1 MRSLLHRKLPVEQP
15 SAPLTGYKLAYPFL
29 SADDRRAGFSGLSI
43 GGQRVY
49 GPVAEATCVWSR
61 RHAPPRRT
69 CSCGFYCF
77 HSLEPARA
85 MACET
90 RYRPAVVLQV
100 AVTGS
105 FIRYE
110 DGLRYGRQRVR
121 RVRVGRCRCGQPA
134 TKLVHSGS
142 GLAGW
147 RQLEP
152 ACAGCTGWASA
163 LGFAAFAERLA
174 GSVTVV
180 SDSGA
185 PSSPGIGHVPETSG
199 PGALT
204 AADSPPLA
212 VVAAEVSLLQAR
224 LDELQVQ
231 LARISGDEPPA
242 GSQPDAE

>member
-1 MRSLLHRKLPVEQP
+1 MRSVLRRSLPVEQP
-15 SAPLTGYKLAYPFL
+15 PAPLSGYKLAYPFL
-29 SADDRRAGFSGLSI
+29 SADDMRTGFGGLSI

-49 GPVAEATCVWSR
+49 GPVAEASCVWSR

-77 HSLEPARA
+77 HSLDRARA

-110 DGLRYGRQRVR
+110 DGLRYGRQRVCQ
-121 RVRVGRCRCGQPA
+121 VRVGRCRCGQPA
-134 TKLVHSGS
+134 TMLVHSGA

-152 ACAGCTGWASA
+152 ACAGCTGWAAA
-163 LGFAAFAERLA
+163 LTFPAFAARI
-174 GSVTVV
+174 GGPVTVV
-180 SDSGA
+180 SDSDPA
-185 PSSPGIGHVPETSG
+185 PMPVRLQDRREVPQPVTVGSG
-199 PGALT
+199 DGP
-204 AADSPPLA
+204 SLA
-212 VVAAEVSLLQAR
+212 VVSAEISLLQAR
-224 LDELQVQ
+224 LDELQLQVE
-231 LARISGDEPPA
+231 RISGGEPPT
-242 GSQPDAE
+242 G